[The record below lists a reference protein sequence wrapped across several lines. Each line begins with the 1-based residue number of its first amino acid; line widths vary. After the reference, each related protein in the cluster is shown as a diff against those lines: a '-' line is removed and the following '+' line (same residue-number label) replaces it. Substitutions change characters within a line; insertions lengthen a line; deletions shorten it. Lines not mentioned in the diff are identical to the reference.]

1 MAEVKVTSELI
12 VIAAVYADQIIAQAN
27 RETPILTSGRI
38 RVMPGAGKG
47 LQFVVSGDGAA
58 AESIAETDDV
68 SNFASDPQQDVTIP
82 WATIV
87 SAFSVTDKARL
98 AAIGANPMSNAAL
111 SSQKVM
117 EAASAVLKLANQQF
131 YTGTGANQV
140 VGLVDA
146 IGDDANTYAGID
158 RTIPANAYWQ
168 PYVVD
173 PGVPTPLTLALIQ
186 GDLAAIKV
194 KSGMRPDLAL
204 VSPATYQ
211 KVKGVF
217 TAVSSYNFSV
227 SPPAAAGMPAMLST
241 EAGINVDGCIFLED
255 TWAPDGDIFYLNT
268 SYVWMEHL
276 VPDGAYTDGLP
287 ADLLPLVQ
295 ARVLPLGMHIKS
307 LAGAGLYN
315 RHVVASYPQL
325 AVRRPNACGTRYNV
339 AV

>member
-27 RETPILTSGRI
+27 RETPLLTSGRI
-38 RVMPGAGKG
+38 RVLPGSGKG

-58 AESIAETDDV
+58 AESIAETDDIT
-68 SNFASDPQQDVTIP
+68 NFASDPQQDVTIP
-82 WATIV
+82 WGTLV

-98 AAIGANPMSNAAL
+98 AAVGANPMSNAAL
-111 SSQKVM
+111 SAQKVM

-131 YTGTGANQV
+131 YTGTGANQI
-140 VGLVDA
+140 VGLADA

-158 RTIPANAYWQ
+158 RTVLANAYWR

-173 PGVPTPLTLALIQ
+173 PGVPTPLSIAQVRT
-186 GDLAAIKV
+186 DLAAIKV

-204 VSPATYQ
+204 GSPATYQ
-211 KVKGVF
+211 KVKSMLDASTQYTHVVNQPQVGVPVIS
-217 TAVSSYNFSV
+217 TNVSV
-227 SPPAAAGMPAMLST
+227 D
-241 EAGINVDGCIFLED
+241 IDGCMFMED
-255 TWAPDGDIFYLNT
+255 SWAPDGTIFYLNT
-268 SYVWMEHL
+268 SYIWMEHL
-276 VPDGAYTDGLP
+276 VPDEAYTEGLP
-287 ADLLPLVQ
+287 ADLLQIVQ
-295 ARVLPLGMHIKS
+295 SRALPMGMHIKC